1 MLHTEPF
8 IRGGGGAKSLLRWSQ
23 SIDLPSG
30 HASDL
35 WNHHASCAFYEVGL
49 KVCSDGHCHCWLVV
63 FLSMPLND
71 FFEITMLHMEPS
83 IKGGLKVCLDGHN
96 PLTCHLSDIWPS
108 LWMTSLKS
116 PCFMC
121 SLLLKAIE
129 SLLRWSQSVDLS
141 SVHAFEWQ
149 KSPCFIWDWKF
160 AEMVTVGWL
169 AICLSSD
176 HAFEWLLSNHH
187 ASYGAFYWRKVESLL
202 RWSLRWF
209 AICLSSDGAFYWRR
223 IENLLRWSH
232 SVDLPSVCHLYT
244 PLNNFYQITMHHME
258 PSIEGRLKV
267 CSDGHNPLTCHLSVI
282 CPCLWMTFL
291 KWQCFIWSLLLKRGW
306 KFTQMVSLLTC
317 HLSSIYPRL
326 WMTSQKSAWSVNV
339 HLATPTICFK
349 RLLRLHP
356 WAKWLVN
363 QNS

>member
-1 MLHTEPF
+1 MLHAEPSF
-8 IRGGGGAKSLLRWSQ
+8 EG
-23 SIDLPSG
+23 
-30 HASDL
+30 
-35 WNHHASCAFYEVGL
+35 GL
-49 KVCSDGHCHCWLVV
+49 KACSDGHCWLAICPCLWMTSLKSPC
-63 FLSMPLND
+63 FIWSLLS
-71 FFEITMLHMEPS
+71 
-83 IKGGLKVCLDGHN
+83 KGGCKLAETVTVRWFSICQSSVKVCLDGHN

-202 RWSLRWF
+202 RWS
-209 AICLSSDGAFYWRR
+209 
-223 IENLLRWSH
+223 H

-244 PLNNFYQITMHHME
+244 PLNNFYQITMLHME
-258 PSIEGRLKV
+258 PSIEGGLKI
-267 CSDGHNPLTCHLSVI
+267 CWDGHTPLICHLSVI
-282 CPCLWMTFL
+282 CTRLWITSIKSPCI
-291 KWQCFIWSLLLKRGW
+291 IWSLLSKG
-306 KFTQMVSLLTC
+306 FESLLRWSQSLDLPSVC
-317 HLSSIYPRL
+317 HLSMPLNDFSEMTVLHMEPSIEEGLKVYSDGQSVDLPSVFHL
-326 WMTSQKSAWSVNV
+326 STPLNDFSEISMISQCASCDANNLLQKTTPLTPLGQMTCKS
-339 HLATPTICFK
+339 K
-349 RLLRLHP
+349 
-356 WAKWLVN
+356 
-363 QNS
+363 